1 MLFLIENLKEI
12 YSTVQTN
19 KLRTLLTGFSVA
31 WGIFMLVLLLASG
44 TGIENGV
51 KNEFRSVA
59 SNSIWVRQGL
69 TSKPYRGMQ
78 PGRQI
83 EFKQADYDEV
93 KTSIQEIEHIS
104 ARYYLWNNNQVNYKN
119 EYGAFNIIAHH
130 ADHRIIEKT
139 ILVDGRL
146 INQLDVAR
154 SRKVV
159 TIGTQVRDQLF
170 KKESPIGQFITVNG
184 IAFKVIGV
192 HSDDGWEGHL
202 RLLYMPI
209 TTAQSVFGG
218 RNRIHAFMFTIGQ
231 STIEQGRSMERSV
244 RQMLAQRHKFA
255 PDDPKALRISNTV
268 EKYQKF
274 MDLFAGVRIFI
285 WVIGLGTI
293 VAGIVGVSNIM
304 MISVKERTREIG
316 VRKALGATPRS
327 IVTLI
332 MTEAVMITSVAG
344 YLGLV
349 AAVVT
354 VELGDRYLPK
364 LALFQQPQIDF
375 RIAVS
380 ALVVLVAAG
389 MGAGFIPAH
398 RAAGIMPVEA
408 LRDE

>member
-1 MLFLIENLKEI
+1 
-12 YSTVQTN
+12 
-19 KLRTLLTGFSVA
+19 
-31 WGIFMLVLLLASG
+31 
-44 TGIENGV
+44 
-51 KNEFRSVA
+51 
-59 SNSIWVRQGL
+59 
-69 TSKPYRGMQ
+69 MQ

-93 KTSIQEIEHIS
+93 KASLQEIEHVS
-104 ARYYLWNNNQVNYKN
+104 ARYYLWNNNQVSYKN

-130 ADHRIIEKT
+130 ADHGIIEKT
-139 ILVDGRL
+139 ILIDGRL
-146 INQLDVAR
+146 INELDVAR
-154 SRKVV
+154 GRKVV
-159 TIGTQVRDQLF
+159 TIGTQVSEQLF

-184 IAFKVIGV
+184 VAFKVIGV

-231 STIEQGRSMERSV
+231 ATLAQGLSMEQSV

-255 PDDPKALRISNTV
+255 PDDPKALRISNTI
-268 EKYQKF
+268 EKYQKL
-274 MDLFAGVRIFI
+274 MDLFAGIRIFI

-293 VAGIVGVSNIM
+293 VAGVVGVSNIL

-327 IVTLI
+327 IVSLV
-332 MTEAVMITSVAG
+332 MTESVLITAVAG

-349 AAVVT
+349 TAVAT
-354 VELGDRYLPK
+354 VELGDLYLPK

-380 ALVVLVAAG
+380 ALLVLIVAG
-389 MGAGFIPAH
+389 MIAGFIPAR